1 VSQPLRMYIGTYT
14 RPDYKGKAEGIYVYR
29 MDPDTGA
36 LAPVQTVP
44 DVENPSFLA
53 LDHQQRY
60 LYAVNETKN
69 GGVSAFRIDPATG
82 TLTFLNRQ
90 PSRGDDPCHLCVDPT
105 GRYVAVANYTSGSIA
120 VLPIETDGS
129 LGEAVDFVQHHGSG
143 PNVRQAGAHMH
154 MVVFSPDGQ
163 YLLTADLGIDRVLT
177 YRLDTASGKL
187 SLNDETE
194 VPHTAPSTNWRRS
207 AQLAG
212 GAGPRHLAFHPNGR
226 YVFVI
231 NELNST
237 IASFGYDAA
246 QGALMPLGTV
256 STLPAG
262 FSGESTTAEIVV
274 APSGAFVYGSNRG
287 DDSIAVFAVDAAT
300 GGLTPVAREST
311 RGKTPRSITLDP
323 TGAFLYAANQN
334 SDTIVTFRVQP
345 DTGTLTMQEPITSV
359 PTPICLLFATR

>member
-1 VSQPLRMYIGTYT
+1 MSQPLLMYVGTYT
-14 RPDYKGKAEGIYVYR
+14 RPDYHGKAEGIYVYR
-29 MDPDTGA
+29 MEPESGTLA
-36 LAPVQTVP
+36 LVQTVP

-53 LDHQQRY
+53 LDSQQHY
-60 LYAVNETKN
+60 LYAVNETSD
-69 GGVSAFRIDPATG
+69 GGVSAFRIDPVTG
-82 TLTFLNRQ
+82 MLTFLNRQ

-105 GRYVAVANYTSGSIA
+105 ARYVVVANYTSGSIA
-120 VLPIETDGS
+120 VLPIETDGR

-163 YLLTADLGIDRVLT
+163 YVLTADLGIDQVLT

-187 SLNDETE
+187 SLNDVAE
-194 VPHTAPSTNWRRS
+194 VPNRAPSTNWRRL

-226 YVFVI
+226 YLFVI

-237 IASFGYDAA
+237 IATFDYDAT

-262 FSGESTTAEIVV
+262 FTGESTTAEIVV

-287 DDSIAVFAVDAAT
+287 DDSIAIFAVDAVT

-323 TGAFLYAANQN
+323 AGAFLYAANQN
-334 SDTIVTFRVQP
+334 SDTVVTFHVHP
-345 DTGTLTMQEPITSV
+345 ATGMLTVSEPVTPV